1 MYIAIKLSA
10 LHFAD
15 CVKYKNRK
23 AISQSCCSC
32 LTVSSEGCN
41 SLEPVCDSNN
51 IQHSSLCTFITTQ
64 GEINYFGY
72 CQVTIATVLHEDSVI
87 LDLICPRPC

>member
-1 MYIAIKLSA
+1 MYIELLSA
-10 LHFAD
+10 LHF
-15 CVKYKNRK
+15 VRVT
-23 AISQSCCSC
+23 ISQLCCSC

-72 CQVTIATVLHEDSVI
+72 CQVTIANRVLLEDSVVW
-87 LDLICPRPC
+87 DLICPRPC